1 MTFRSRN
8 LGAPTAI
15 GRSIPNEGR
24 VVIYKPKPTKG
35 KTMAF
40 GRPAPLG
47 KAINVTIPVA
57 DIDNDIRVALENHF
71 KNYGGYDSYGKAA
84 AGYTAYAYP
93 SPLSVAGSATSAR
106 HGELLG
112 QFGEW
117 VRFDGPQPAWV
128 KKGQVTEIDQRTVD
142 QEIKGIVNEAVRGWL
157 DQNKGVKLEKLMTQA
172 SVIGA
177 VTAISASVKHI
188 INNDPWFQS
197 FGLKVS

>member
-1 MTFRSRN
+1 MTYKPRA
-8 LGAPTAI
+8 LGAPL

-24 VVIYKPKPTKG
+24 VVIYKPKAKKG
-35 KTMAF
+35 KKMAF
-40 GRPAPLG
+40 GRSAPLG

-57 DIDNDIRVALENHF
+57 DINNDIRVALENHF
-71 KNYGGYDSYGKAA
+71 KDYRGYDSYGKAA

-117 VRFDGPQPAWV
+117 LRFDGPQPAWV
-128 KKGQVTEIDQRTVD
+128 KKNQITEIDQRQVD
-142 QEIKGIVNEAVRGWL
+142 QAIKGIVHDSIKAFL
-157 DQNKGVKLEKLMTQA
+157 DQNKGVKLEKLMSET

>member
-1 MTFRSRN
+1 MTYKPRN
-8 LGAPTAI
+8 LGAPTAL

-24 VVIYKPKPTKG
+24 VVIYKPKAK
-35 KTMAF
+35 KERKMAF
-40 GRPAPLG
+40 GRSAPLG

-57 DIDNDIRVALENHF
+57 DIDNDIRIALENHF
-71 KNYGGYDSYGKAA
+71 KNYGGYDSYGKAD

-93 SPLSVAGSATSAR
+93 SPLSVTISSTGAR

-117 VRFDGPQPAWV
+117 VRFDGSQPAWV
-128 KKGQVTEIDQRTVD
+128 KTAQITEIDQRQVD
-142 QEIKGIVNEAVRGWL
+142 LAIKGVVQDSVRGWL
-157 DQNKGVKLEKLMTQA
+157 DQNKGVKLEKIMSQA
-172 SVIGA
+172 GVIGA
-177 VTAISASVKHI
+177 VTAISASVKHL